1 MPLWSRLKE
10 DVLIAFERDP
20 AARSVLEV
28 VLCYPGVHAL
38 VLHRIAHS
46 MWIRGG
52 HLPARLLAHVARFLT
67 GVEIHPGATVG
78 RRCFIDHGMGVVIGE
93 TAEIGAD
100 VLIYQ
105 GVSLGGTSLTKGKR
119 HPTIEDYVV
128 VGLGATVLGPVTVGR
143 HSRVGAGSVVVSS
156 VPAHSTVVGVPARVV
171 GEAGEHTAEG
181 RPLVTL
187 DHASMPDPLLKALST
202 LSDELRRLEA
212 EVASLR
218 DSKNSAE
225 ASREGTTSEKEG
237 AVTSAAPGGS
247 PAEDELPPAPR

>member
-1 MPLWSRLKE
+1 
-10 DVLIAFERDP
+10 
-20 AARSVLEV
+20 
-28 VLCYPGVHAL
+28 
-38 VLHRIAHS
+38 
-46 MWIRGG
+46 
-52 HLPARLLAHVARFLT
+52 LT
-67 GVEIHPGATVG
+67 GVEIHPAATIG

-156 VPAHSTVVGVPARVV
+156 IPAHSTVVGVPARVV

-181 RPLVTL
+181 RPLVSL
-187 DHASMPDPLLKALST
+187 DHASLPDPLLKALST
-202 LSDELRRLEA
+202 LSEELRRLEG
-212 EVASLR
+212 EIVALR
-218 DSKNSAE
+218 EERGSHAD
-225 ASREGTTSEKEG
+225 ASRAAGGFAERTESAPADRAAISGDKEG
-237 AVTSAAPGGS
+237 AGTTAAPGGG
-247 PAEDELPPAPR
+247 PAEDDRPPATR

>member
-187 DHASMPDPLLKALST
+187 DHASLPDPLLKALST
-202 LSDELRRLEA
+202 LSDEVHRLEA
-212 EVASLR
+212 EVASFR
-218 DSKNSAE
+218 DSKNAAE
-225 ASREGTTSEKEG
+225 ASRAGTTSEKEG